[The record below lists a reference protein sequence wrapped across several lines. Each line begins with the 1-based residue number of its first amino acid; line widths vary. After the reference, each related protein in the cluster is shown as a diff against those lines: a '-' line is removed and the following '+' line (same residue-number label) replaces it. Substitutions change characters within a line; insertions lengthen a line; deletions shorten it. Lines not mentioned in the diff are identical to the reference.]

1 MKFRLYYLLFLLLMG
16 CSAKYHTVVD
26 QVLPARVP
34 AIAQM
39 RSLTV
44 VDRAREANLGTRLE
58 TGDLYS
64 QGNVRFLERC
74 ARQLPVAA
82 NVYNKSQRDANAGSP
97 APRLNS
103 SQVRDFGGQSEGLLC
118 LEQLFPREVRTY
130 ETYDKHQL
138 DEQGKDYYI
147 RAVRATKSMTLSALW
162 RLYEVRT
169 GRVIVELPYLVEDI
183 VEAEG
188 LDQTSVNTKLDTLYT
203 FNPSELQQ
211 QSMDMFLADVLPT
224 PIESSWLYY
233 SKGGSLMERSA
244 ELLEARRYHD
254 AVRLFEANAK
264 SIDRLKKPGRAILN
278 WATALFLDG
287 QSQEALAKAYEGQ
300 NRYGGSDFTAFIKKV
315 RSYE

>member
-1 MKFRLYYLLFLLLMG
+1 MKFHLYYLLLPLLMG
-16 CSAKYHTVVD
+16 CSAKYHTIVD

-44 VDRAREANLGTRLE
+44 VDRARESNLGTRLE

-64 QGNVRFLERC
+64 QGNIRFLERC
-74 ARQLPVAA
+74 ANQLPVAA
-82 NVYNKSQRDANAGSP
+82 TVFSKSQRDANAGSP
-97 APRLNS
+97 APRLSS
-103 SQVRDFGGQSEGLLC
+103 SQVRDFGGVSEGLLC
-118 LEQLFPREVRTY
+118 LDQLFPLEVRTY

-147 RAVRATKSMTLSALW
+147 RAVRATKRMTLSAMW

-169 GRVIVELPYLVEDI
+169 GRLVVELPYLVEDV
-183 VEAEG
+183 VEAEA
-188 LDQTSVNTKLDTLYT
+188 LDQTSVNTKLDTSFT
-203 FNPSELQQ
+203 FNPAELQQ
-211 QSMDMFLADVLPT
+211 QSMNMFLADVLPT
-224 PIESSWLYY
+224 PIESNWLYY
-233 SKGGSLMERSA
+233 RKGSSLMERSA
-244 ELLEARRYHD
+244 ELIEVNRYRD
-254 AVRLFEANAK
+254 AVRLFEANA
-264 SIDRLKKPGRAILN
+264 SAIDRLKKPERAILN

-287 QSQEALAKAYEGQ
+287 QTQEALSKAYDGQ

>member
-1 MKFRLYYLLFLLLMG
+1 MKFRLWYLLLPLLMG
-16 CSAKYHTVVD
+16 CSAKYHTIVD

-34 AIAQM
+34 AISQM

-64 QGNVRFLERC
+64 QGNIRFLERC

-103 SQVRDFGGQSEGLLC
+103 AQVRDFGGQSEGLLC

-130 ETYDKHQL
+130 ESYDKHQL

-147 RAVRATKSMTLSALW
+147 RAVRATKSMTLNAMW
-162 RLYEVRT
+162 RLYDVRT
-169 GRVIVELPYLVEDI
+169 GRIIIELPYLVEDVFE
-183 VEAEG
+183 VEA
-188 LDQTSVNTKLDTLYT
+188 LDQSSANTKLDTSYT
-203 FNPSELQQ
+203 FNPEQLQQ

-224 PIESSWLYY
+224 PIESTWLYY
-233 SKGGSLMERSA
+233 RKGNGLLERSSA
-244 ELLEARRYHD
+244 LLEANRYHD
-254 AVRLFEANAK
+254 AVRLFEANAAEI
-264 SIDRLKKPGRAILN
+264 SRLKKPERAILN
-278 WATALFLDG
+278 WATVLFLDG
-287 QSQEALAKAYEGQ
+287 QHQQALDKAYEGL
-300 NRYGGSDFTAFIKKV
+300 NSYGSGDFTAFIKKV